1 MVGMLVFIWYG
12 MEILVFH
19 QLALSG
25 IALTASPKK
34 DINKHMH
41 MLPHLPP
48 YTQTKK
54 QNDEWFIWNSEIK
67 LRGLAS
73 VPLVWDRRL
82 SKPENIVLKT
92 A

>member
-54 QNDEWFIWNSEIK
+54 QNDE
-67 LRGLAS
+67 
-73 VPLVWDRRL
+73 
-82 SKPENIVLKT
+82 
-92 A
+92 

>member
-48 YTQTKK
+48 YTQTKNK
-54 QNDEWFIWNSEIK
+54 MMNDLFETLKLSCGDSLPFRSCEIVRSQN
-67 LRGLAS
+67 
-73 VPLVWDRRL
+73 
-82 SKPENIVLKT
+82 LKT
-92 A
+92 LF